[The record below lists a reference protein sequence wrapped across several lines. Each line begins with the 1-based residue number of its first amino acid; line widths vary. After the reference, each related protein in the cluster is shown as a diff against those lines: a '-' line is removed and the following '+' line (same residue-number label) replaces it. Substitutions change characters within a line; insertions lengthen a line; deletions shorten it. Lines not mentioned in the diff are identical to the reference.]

1 MAWCTYIHG
10 GKVFTHI
17 KFANLKKRKTK
28 PKPPYVLLWKET
40 TRAGENIQLKMLS
53 LFSSQTNLVDNF
65 IRCYGG
71 EIPFLMMSSMFD
83 KHCIFGFSFPI
94 SGCRILIYSS
104 KQRNLEPDIYKM
116 NWQYHLNMSNQ
127 ENQISR
133 WLEVTEEPGRQ
144 ALST

>member
-1 MAWCTYIHG
+1 MFYYEKRLLEL
-10 GKVFTHI
+10 GKIF
-17 KFANLKKRKTK
+17 NLKCC
-28 PKPPYVLLWKET
+28 
-40 TRAGENIQLKMLS
+40 

-71 EIPFLMMSSMFD
+71 EIPFLLMSSMFD

-116 NWQYHLNMSNQ
+116 N
-127 ENQISR
+127 
-133 WLEVTEEPGRQ
+133 
-144 ALST
+144 